1 MPKSTVSSKKLY
13 REFSK
18 LHERHV
24 GRNFLKN
31 LRFAYA
37 LMHERYGIIPSQVEF
52 LLFVYDLEFFTIR
65 YLGSQWGVDSGKLAE
80 RVIYPCVNAGYVYK
94 HFDKMAPPEDHVD
107 QMMRKENKFNYRVRY
122 ALSQQGRL
130 MVQRFYRILD
140 NPTSTS

>member
-1 MPKSTVSSKKLY
+1 VPKSTVSSKKLY

-18 LHERHV
+18 LHERYV

-31 LRFAYA
+31 LRFAYSV
-37 LMHERYGIIPSQVEF
+37 MYDKYNITPGQVEF

-65 YLGSQWGVDSGKLAE
+65 YLGGQWGLDSGKLAE

-94 HFDKMAPPEDHVD
+94 HFDKMTPPEDHVD

-130 MVQRFYRILD
+130 MVQRFYRILE
-140 NPTSTS
+140 NPNSTS

>member
-18 LHERHV
+18 LNERYV

-31 LRFAYA
+31 LRFAYGV
-37 LMHERYGIIPSQVEF
+37 MYDKYNITPGQVEF

-80 RVIYPCVNAGYVYK
+80 RVIYPCVNMGYVYK
-94 HFDKMAPPEDHVD
+94 HFDKMTPPEDHVD

-130 MVQRFYRILD
+130 MVQRFYRILE
-140 NPTSTS
+140 NPNSTS

>member
-1 MPKSTVSSKKLY
+1 VPKSTVSSKKLY

-18 LHERHV
+18 LNERYV

-31 LRFAYA
+31 LRFAYSV
-37 LMHERYGIIPSQVEF
+37 MYDKYNITPGQVEF

-65 YLGSQWGVDSGKLAE
+65 YLGGQWGLDSGKLAE

-94 HFDKMAPPEDHVD
+94 HFDKMTPPEDHVD

-130 MVQRFYRILD
+130 MVQRFYRILE
-140 NPTSTS
+140 NPNSTS

>member
-1 MPKSTVSSKKLY
+1 MPKSTVNSKKLY

-18 LHERHV
+18 LHERHIL
-24 GRNFLKN
+24 RNYCKN
-31 LRFAYA
+31 LRFAYEVVK
-37 LMHERYGIIPSQVEF
+37 ERHGLTPGQVEF

-65 YLGSQWGVDSGKLAE
+65 YLGSQFGLESGKLAE
-80 RVIYPCVNAGYVYK
+80 RVIYPCVKAGLVYK

-130 MVQRFYRILD
+130 MVQRFYRILE
-140 NPTSTS
+140 NPNITS

>member
-1 MPKSTVSSKKLY
+1 VPKSTVSSKKLY

-18 LHERHV
+18 LNERDV

-31 LRFAYA
+31 LRFAYSV
-37 LMHERYGIIPSQVEF
+37 MYDKYNITPGQVEF

-65 YLGSQWGVDSGKLAE
+65 YLGGQWGLDSGKLAE

-94 HFDKMAPPEDHVD
+94 HFDKMTPPEDHVD

-130 MVQRFYRILD
+130 MVQRFYRILE
-140 NPTSTS
+140 NPNSTS

>member
-18 LHERHV
+18 LNERYV

-31 LRFAYA
+31 LRFAYEV
-37 LMHERYGIIPSQVEF
+37 MYDKYNITPGQVEF

-80 RVIYPCVNAGYVYK
+80 RVIYPCVNMGYVYK
-94 HFDKMAPPEDHVD
+94 HFDKMTPPEDHVD

-130 MVQRFYRILD
+130 MVQRFYRILE
-140 NPTSTS
+140 NPRSTT

>member
-18 LHERHV
+18 LNERYV

-31 LRFAYA
+31 LRFAYEV
-37 LMHERYGIIPSQVEF
+37 MYDKYNITPGQVEF

-65 YLGSQWGVDSGKLAE
+65 YLGGQWGLDSGKLAE

-94 HFDKMAPPEDHVD
+94 HFDKMTPPEDHVD

-130 MVQRFYRILD
+130 MVQRFYRILE
-140 NPTSTS
+140 NPNSTS